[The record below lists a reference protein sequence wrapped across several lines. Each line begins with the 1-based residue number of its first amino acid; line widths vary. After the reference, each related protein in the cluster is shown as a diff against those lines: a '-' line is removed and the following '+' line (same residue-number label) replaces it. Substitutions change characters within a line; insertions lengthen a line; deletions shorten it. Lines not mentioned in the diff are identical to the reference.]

1 MKEQNNSKWGYRNYQ
16 WKDSEKGDTCGENRL
31 GVNAITTFTEKKGR
45 EMLN

>member
-1 MKEQNNSKWGYRNYQ
+1 MRLQKLPVKEFR
-16 WKDSEKGDTCGENRL
+16 KGRHTCGENRL